1 MSQKPGRMACNK
13 WPKGDLHRY
22 TLSVSVPYTGM
33 HTQTPKG
40 FVAWAWFKTVNSILR
55 SRRQRHCNFQD
66 SLSYR
71 ARACLKRAKNK
82 QTGGGGR
89 RGRGGR
95 GGRKSW
101 LFSCLYMFRVWIILK
116 IVLLLLFCL
125 LLDISKIIKILKDES
140 WGLVWIQFYNSFNI
154 LSRQILPFSPLSLT
168 LFEIQGITMKSRLAW
183 SSLFKLD
190 WLWTQKSICLWEARV
205 EIK

>member
-1 MSQKPGRMACNK
+1 MSRIRWIHRRMFPGMQSR
-13 WPKGDLHRY
+13 
-22 TLSVSVPYTGM
+22 
-33 HTQTPKG
+33 
-40 FVAWAWFKTVNSILR
+40 SIFNL
-55 SRRQRHCNFQD
+55 
-66 SLSYR
+66 YVIGEGR
-71 ARACLKRAKNK
+71 AE
-82 QTGGGGR
+82 GGGVR
-89 RGRGGR
+89 RGRGAR

-183 SSLFKLD
+183 SSLYPSVSGKQGLRLNKGVCHYTSPSWHYF
-190 WLWTQKSICLWEARV
+190 
-205 EIK
+205 